1 MLNKD
6 IVFCFT
12 GKGPFSRKE
21 MTNMATK
28 AGASVTKSVTNETT
42 ILVIIDMDMNSQS
55 AKAKKARRKGVK
67 LIGQETF
74 FMMCNATNHTFA
86 KHETNVQFLNNKLK
100 AKNEQKIIAEQIKK
114 PLIRKIIL

>member
-6 IVFCFT
+6 MVFCFT

-42 ILVIIDMDMNSQS
+42 ILVIMDMNSQS
-55 AKAKKARRKGVK
+55 AKARKARKNGID
-67 LIGQETF
+67 LIGPQTF
-74 FMMCNATNHTFA
+74 LVMCNIKNDASYEH
-86 KHETNVQFLNNKLK
+86 KVQIEK
-100 AKNEQKIIAEQIKK
+100 KIIAEQIKK
-114 PLIRKIIL
+114 PLLRKIIL